1 MTVSGSERVTV
12 SHSSLHA
19 LTRDLSM
26 MLTMSRRIRAAAV
39 APLFFLVLM
48 IHLHQTKAQDDPCG
62 LEVGGGGTFS
72 KCKLCPAGAIVGSRS
87 ASATTPTS
95 TIRLGVESSYT
106 ISTDLSYVPQHHF
119 NITTT
124 AGAAEVINN
133 MDATSRVVGGANALR
148 ATYSWMTALYV
159 ESENTPGNYFF
170 TCGAALIGPDR
181 VATAAHCVD
190 GREDR
195 NFLVGVGRYTVG
207 SPPGDDDDNDGLA
220 RFVEVNQV
228 IVHSDY
234 NSQTFE
240 NDIAILVLTES
251 VDTSVNTPITIA
263 VVDGTP
269 ALSRGSQLRVIGWG
283 TTVSGGEIS
292 QTLQQANVALLD
304 DETCTRT
311 VGLPF
316 NGRGMLCAGFEN
328 GGTDTCQGDSGGPL
342 FYDNGDSALQHRFEL
357 VGLTSWGRGC
367 AQPESPGVYVNLRN
381 FAGWLLNKTN
391 KQIRTSCEFHTTSKS
406 RGIRTTSLRQLA
418 GSDDICWCDNATG
431 NSCEPRQEFEKCS
444 LCRTS
449 KRDCERLINGQVKKR
464 MKACLNK
471 GKTQKRCN
479 KEKNRYKNRKCG
491 NLRRRKKTCP

>member
-190 GREDR
+190 GW
-195 NFLVGVGRYTVG
+195 
-207 SPPGDDDDNDGLA
+207 A
-220 RFVEVNQV
+220 RRQK
-228 IVHSDY
+228 
-234 NSQTFE
+234 
-240 NDIAILVLTES
+240 L
-251 VDTSVNTPITIA
+251 P
-263 VVDGTP
+263 
-269 ALSRGSQLRVIGWG
+269 RGSRTIH
-283 TTVSGGEIS
+283 SG
-292 QTLQQANVALLD
+292 
-304 DETCTRT
+304 
-311 VGLPF
+311 
-316 NGRGMLCAGFEN
+316 
-328 GGTDTCQGDSGGPL
+328 
-342 FYDNGDSALQHRFEL
+342 
-357 VGLTSWGRGC
+357 
-367 AQPESPGVYVNLRN
+367 
-381 FAGWLLNKTN
+381 FA
-391 KQIRTSCEFHTTSKS
+391 
-406 RGIRTTSLRQLA
+406 
-418 GSDDICWCDNATG
+418 
-431 NSCEPRQEFEKCS
+431 PR
-444 LCRTS
+444 
-449 KRDCERLINGQVKKR
+449 
-464 MKACLNK
+464 
-471 GKTQKRCN
+471 
-479 KEKNRYKNRKCG
+479 
-491 NLRRRKKTCP
+491 